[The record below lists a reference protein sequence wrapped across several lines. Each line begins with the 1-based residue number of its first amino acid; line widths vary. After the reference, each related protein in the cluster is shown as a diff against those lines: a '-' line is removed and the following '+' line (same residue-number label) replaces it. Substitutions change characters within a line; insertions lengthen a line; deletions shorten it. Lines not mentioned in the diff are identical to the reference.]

1 MTDIT
6 ETITGNGWQW
16 AVTLTGA
23 PLDVLRKRAEAIRAE
38 TTDIMTAYYVKQIG
52 GVEVQMEFTNMEDAA

>member
-6 ETITGNGWQW
+6 ETITGNSWQW

-23 PLDVLRKRAEAIRAE
+23 SLADLRKRAEQIRAE